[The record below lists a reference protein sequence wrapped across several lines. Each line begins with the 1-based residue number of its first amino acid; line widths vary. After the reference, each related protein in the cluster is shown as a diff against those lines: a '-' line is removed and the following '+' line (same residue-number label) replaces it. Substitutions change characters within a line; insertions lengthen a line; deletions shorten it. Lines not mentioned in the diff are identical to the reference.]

1 MNPNGLNR
9 TWLDLKTRRA
19 ALGVGILSALLP
31 AFCLSMTACNTTP
44 PGGKAP
50 STAVEAP
57 PLSLEVSQVDQ
68 RVRLGDK
75 TPDGQYL
82 VTKVTIKNLSNQS
95 RILNPPDFLLQNQT
109 ENEKE
114 RYSQPAEKFLGF
126 AFAREYGTDAK
137 DKLVDIAPMN
147 AYPRLQLERYFV
159 FMVPADAKPDQY
171 RIFYK
176 PLSLSAPLV
185 SGKTIIHDHRY
196 DNPVTPKSP

>member
-1 MNPNGLNR
+1 MNWNRIEKMTSRFAGNGSVFGL
-9 TWLDLKTRRA
+9 LSILLA
-19 ALGVGILSALLP
+19 FSLSACSAL
-31 AFCLSMTACNTTP
+31 

-50 STAVEAP
+50 SASVETP
-57 PLSLEVSQVDQ
+57 FLSLEVSQVDQ

-95 RILNPPDFLLQNQT
+95 RVLNPPDFLLQNQT
-109 ENEKE
+109 ENEKD

-126 AFAREYGTDAK
+126 AFAREYGAEAK
-137 DKLVDIAPMN
+137 NKLVDITPIN
-147 AYPRLQLERYFV
+147 AYPRLKLERYFV

-196 DNPVTPKSP
+196 DNPIVPTSP